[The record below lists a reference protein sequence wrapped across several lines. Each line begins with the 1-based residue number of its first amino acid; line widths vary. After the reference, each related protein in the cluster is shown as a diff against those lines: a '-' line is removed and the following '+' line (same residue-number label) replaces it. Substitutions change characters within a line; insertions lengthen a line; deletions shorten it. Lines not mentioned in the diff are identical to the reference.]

1 MAEVP
6 VSINDLNDIAVA
18 VSRDL
23 LEKWAID
30 DRFTEEKLDEYSK
43 YAADDTIF
51 VINKYMEYFNDLMMS
66 KTLAEQSSKIQLP

>member
-1 MAEVP
+1 MMAEVP

-30 DRFTEEKLDEYSK
+30 DRFTEEQLDEYSK

-51 VINKYMEYFNDLMMS
+51 VINKYMEYLNFKMS
-66 KTLAEQSSKIQLP
+66 GSIPN

>member
-30 DRFTEEKLDEYSK
+30 DRFTEEKLDDYSK

-51 VINKYMEYFNDLMMS
+51 VINKYMEYLNFKMS
-66 KTLAEQSSKIQLP
+66 GSIPN

>member
-51 VINKYMEYFNDLMMS
+51 VINKYMEYLNFKMS
-66 KTLAEQSSKIQLP
+66 GSIPN

>member
-30 DRFTEEKLDEYSK
+30 DRFTEEQLDEYSK

-51 VINKYMEYFNDLMMS
+51 VINKYMEYLNFKMS
-66 KTLAEQSSKIQLP
+66 GSIPN